1 MKAWKKFCSPADG
14 YKQGLIN
21 GHLATPK
28 NSQPLST
35 ASDDET
41 FSWPDLQK
49 AGLFS
54 NIFFINFE
62 LREHKVTSEATL
74 KIKSYQLGPILNNFG
89 GLESKNLPF
98 HFLNVHHNFRSSFPQ
113 NFYI

>member
-62 LREHKVTSEATL
+62 LREHKVTSKATL
-74 KIKSYQLGPILNNFG
+74 KIKSYQLGPILNNFQE
-89 GLESKNLPF
+89 GLESEII
-98 HFLNVHHNFRSSFPQ
+98 V
-113 NFYI
+113 FYFSNIYFC